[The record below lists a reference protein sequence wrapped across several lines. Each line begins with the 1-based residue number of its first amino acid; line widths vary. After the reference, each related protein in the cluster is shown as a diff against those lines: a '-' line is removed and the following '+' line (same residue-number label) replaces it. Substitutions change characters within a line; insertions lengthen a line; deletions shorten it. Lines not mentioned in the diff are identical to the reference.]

1 MKEALSIETERMD
14 DIPLL
19 MSHMQRMKLS
29 ELLDKHIPTHGH
41 RKGLSVG
48 ELSVVWLAHI
58 LSQAD
63 HRMNHVQ
70 EWGSRRL
77 ETLHGCGIDALSP
90 QDLTDDRLADVLRLL
105 SHDVHWQAF
114 EQELMGHLLRV
125 YDLPATCVRID
136 TTTASSYAEVNE
148 QGLLQLGHSKDH
160 RPDLPQLKLALASLD
175 PLGLPLATEV
185 LSGEHA
191 DDPVY
196 LPIIARVRE
205 GLGQQGLL
213 YVGDCKMAALQTR
226 ARLAAQ
232 GDFYLCPLS
241 ALQAPPEQIQQE
253 VEIQR
258 QQGSRLIDVCR
269 VNEEGTSIGI
279 AQGYETTQ
287 TVIAEVDG
295 EELRWQERRL
305 LVQSMAAAHAAQ
317 ANLQERLRN
326 AQQALAELPVRRQGK
341 PRLTERTQVE
351 EAIKALLKQ
360 FRVEGLLQVHIQEH
374 IQERPVRA
382 YRGRLSAERRD
393 LTFTVTSL
401 REETAIA
408 RAMSQLG
415 WRVYATNEPLDRLT
429 LERAVEA
436 YRDEYL
442 VERNFARLK
451 GHPLSL
457 APLYV
462 QRDDHRVGLVRLLTL
477 ALRVLCLLEGVVRQ
491 RLRERSEELAGLFV
505 GNPKRRT
512 AQPTA
517 ERLLEAFREVT
528 LTVVSAPG
536 FVQRHVTPLSPLQ
549 QQILALCGLSPA
561 VYLGLADDS

>member
-19 MSHMQRMKLS
+19 ITHMQRMKLG

-77 ETLHGCGIDALSP
+77 ETLRGCGMDGLSP

-136 TTTASSYAEVNE
+136 TTTASSYAQVNE

-160 RPDLPQLKLALASLD
+160 RPDLPQLKLVLASLD

-196 LPIIARVRE
+196 LPIIDRVRE
-205 GLGQQGLL
+205 GLQQQGLL

-226 ARLAAQ
+226 ASLAAH

-241 ALQAPPEQIQQE
+241 ALQAPPEQIAQE
-253 VEIQR
+253 VESQR
-258 QQGSRLIDVCR
+258 QQGSQLIEVCR
-269 VNEEGTSIGI
+269 VDEKGTSFCI

-287 TVIAEVDG
+287 MVTAEV
-295 EELRWQERRL
+295 ER
-305 LVQSMAAAHAAQ
+305 V
-317 ANLQERLRN
+317 
-326 AQQALAELPVRRQGK
+326 
-341 PRLTERTQVE
+341 
-351 EAIKALLKQ
+351 
-360 FRVEGLLQVHIQEH
+360 
-374 IQERPVRA
+374 
-382 YRGRLSAERRD
+382 
-393 LTFTVTSL
+393 
-401 REETAIA
+401 
-408 RAMSQLG
+408 
-415 WRVYATNEPLDRLT
+415 ATNSF
-429 LERAVEA
+429 VEF
-436 YRDEYL
+436 RDTEFGT
-442 VERNFARLK
+442 EK
-451 GHPLSL
+451 
-457 APLYV
+457 
-462 QRDDHRVGLVRLLTL
+462 
-477 ALRVLCLLEGVVRQ
+477 
-491 RLRERSEELAGLFV
+491 
-505 GNPKRRT
+505 
-512 AQPTA
+512 
-517 ERLLEAFREVT
+517 
-528 LTVVSAPG
+528 
-536 FVQRHVTPLSPLQ
+536 
-549 QQILALCGLSPA
+549 
-561 VYLGLADDS
+561 